1 MGTRPEKCCLQN
13 SNANSHVAQVM
24 SDQRDVTCNITRD
37 LISDPLVEK
46 TDPIWNVSHI
56 FDDFASCFRRKF
68 QTKVTRFVPECPAPH
83 RAGMDQ
89 SWCSVPAGVNGR
101 NRFLTLSDLDLS
113 KWMQIFC
120 QTKKLR
126 SKTVAFWVQNTRSD
140 ESTRDKKIS
149 YPSLK
154 DSSVHL
160 GLHYLQGETAK
171 SSAMPW
177 RAGGGVEICTPL
189 SNEEKEHPPFCTT
202 CKQASFTKPR
212 MNVFCRVGL
221 RMIRPRKF
229 SKMKGGGWSPPKS

>member
-140 ESTRDKKIS
+140 ESTRDKKNILS
-149 YPSLK
+149 VSEGIVRPFGSALSSRRDCKVLCNALESRGRGRNLYSIVKRGKRAPTLLHHLQAGFFHQTQDECFLPSGPPHDKTQKIFHLK
-154 DSSVHL
+154 
-160 GLHYLQGETAK
+160 
-171 SSAMPW
+171 
-177 RAGGGVEICTPL
+177 
-189 SNEEKEHPPFCTT
+189 
-202 CKQASFTKPR
+202 
-212 MNVFCRVGL
+212 
-221 RMIRPRKF
+221 
-229 SKMKGGGWSPPKS
+229 